1 MDETFEAGDNCS
13 IRLSWDGLYDNT
25 SEIMCMCCS
34 EIVYIRNNFMEEG
47 KNKRN
52 SKVRSIRANRKLY
65 CFDQFHLIRYIDH

>member
-47 KNKRN
+47 NLIDSREFKIN
-52 SKVRSIRANRKLY
+52 SKVG
-65 CFDQFHLIRYIDH
+65 